1 MSPTTTYNLRS
12 QSAGFA
18 LYALTLAAHLLTA
31 ICRGVIAIV
40 VFWLAALLTGW
51 PIPVDTIAPIVAFAP
66 LAASLVCVICP
77 PLVAPIAGRW
87 WEISSGGRAPE
98 PDEREA
104 FQQAFEELRAVD
116 PKLRAPRHWFVAEEP
131 GLDAAVYACSLRV
144 DRGLLES
151 PYAATVIAREMGH
164 LRSSDA
170 RLSSALS
177 LLLLTP
183 MDTPKVCP
191 VWSLPFRGLVW
202 FASGQAIVWLTGHA
216 WEMYWRSRK
225 LAADQYAARFGQG
238 EH

>member
-1 MSPTTTYNLRS
+1 MSPNAAHNFRS

-18 LYALTLAAHLLTA
+18 LYALTLAAHLLAA

-40 VFWLAALLTGW
+40 VLWLAGLLTGW
-51 PIPVDTIAPIVAFAP
+51 PIPVETLAPIVAFAP

-87 WEISSGGRAPE
+87 WEIQSGGRAPE
-98 PDEREA
+98 PDEHEA
-104 FQQAFEELRAVD
+104 FQHAFGELRAVD
-116 PKLRAPRHWFVAEEP
+116 PKLRAPRHWFVAEDP
-131 GLDAAVYACSLRV
+131 SHGAAAYACSLRV

-151 PYAATVIAREMGH
+151 PYAAAVIARELGH

-170 RLSSALS
+170 RLATALS

-183 MDTPKVCP
+183 MDTPKVWP

-202 FASGQAIVWLTGHA
+202 FATGQAIVWLTGHA
-216 WEMYWRSRK
+216 WEMYWRSRE
-225 LAADQYAARFGQG
+225 LAADQYAARFGEA